1 MEFAYKGLRLLVPE
15 DVYPPAEDSLMLA
28 DAVSE
33 LRGRVLEMGCGC
45 GIASLACA
53 KNWRNQVLGVD
64 ISPSAVRCAAE
75 NAALNNI
82 KNAAF
87 IKSDL
92 FSGVKGPQF
101 DIMLFNPPYLP
112 TKEAERIKGPLN
124 HAFDGGDDGRK
135 VLDRFLRAFDKHL
148 KSPGLLL
155 LVQSSLNDPEAT
167 RAKLDALGYNVETAE
182 KKSFFFESIYLL
194 KAIKPSKP

>member
-1 MEFAYKGLRLLVPE
+1 MVPE
-15 DVYPPAEDSLMLA
+15 DVYPPADDSLMLA
-28 DAVSE
+28 DAASE
-33 LRGRVLEMGCGC
+33 LRGMILEVGCGC

-53 KNWRNQVLGVD
+53 KNGRSQVLGMD
-64 ISPSAVRCAAE
+64 INPSAVRCAAE
-75 NAALNNI
+75 NAALNNVRD
-82 KNAAF
+82 ATF

-92 FSGVKGPQF
+92 FSGVGGLRF
-101 DIMLFNPPYLP
+101 DAIIFNPPYLP

-135 VLDRFLRAFDKHL
+135 ALGRFLEKFDNYL
-148 KSPGLLL
+148 KPSGLLL
-155 LVQSSLNDPEAT
+155 LVQSSLNGPEAT
-167 RAKLDALGYNVETAE
+167 RAKLEALGYKVETAE